1 MRIALDPYLYRGI
14 NPCESDWLD
23 TATEAVFFTHR

>member
-23 TATEAVFFTHR
+23 TATEGASFMRR